1 MARART
7 RSDAST
13 TDPSTA
19 PQFTP
24 PSDGPTAPEDGP
36 RVPLPDTV
44 FPRHQVDLYGT
55 RMSFVDEGEGDPIVL
70 LHGITCSA
78 ASWNALMPALAEHHR
93 VIVPDLPGHGWSSRA
108 RGDHSIAAFA
118 LHVRDLLM
126 GLGIERATV
135 VGHSLGGGVTMQTAY
150 AYPEL
155 VGRMVLISSGGL
167 GESVGLALRAA
178 TLPGAEWV
186 LPIAFNRFGAKATSL
201 LARFLTDPRLITVQ
215 ELAYSYATLAD
226 PAARRAFVTIIRGVI
241 DWNGQRIDATR
252 RLHLAEEVPTMIV
265 WGDADLIIPIGHG
278 RRAAADLPVD
288 RFEVFEGA
296 GHFPHLERPHA
307 FLSALED
314 FMRDL
319 PAAANS
325 HDILAGRIRTAM
337 RTSNQDVRIPGS
349 APTASTA

>member
-1 MARART
+1 MIRVR
-7 RSDAST
+7 RHRDADT
-13 TDPSTA
+13 NDQDPA
-19 PQFTP
+19 PP
-24 PSDGPTAPEDGP
+24 AEGP

-44 FPRHQVDLYGT
+44 LPRQQVDLYGI

-78 ASWNALMPALAEHHR
+78 ASWNTLMPTLAQHHR

-126 GLGIERATV
+126 GLGVERATF

-155 VGRMVLISSGGL
+155 VGRMVLVASGGL

-186 LPIAFNRFGAKATSL
+186 LPIAFNRFGARVTKL
-201 LARFLTDPRLITVQ
+201 LAQFVTSPGLVTLH

-241 DWNGQRIDATR
+241 DWDGQRIDATR

-296 GHFPHLERPHA
+296 GHFPHLERPRQ
-307 FLSALED
+307 FLSVLDD
-314 FMRDL
+314 FMLDTQ
-319 PAAANS
+319 PAANS
-325 HDILAGRIRTAM
+325 HAILAGQIREAM
-337 RTSNQDVRIPGS
+337 RASNADVRIPS
-349 APTASTA
+349 RDPASSTA

>member
-1 MARART
+1 MARARA
-7 RSDAST
+7 RGHAST
-13 TDPSTA
+13 TAQEPS
-19 PQFTP
+19 P
-24 PSDGPTAPEDGP
+24 PSDGPTTPADGP

-55 RMSFVDEGEGDPIVL
+55 RLSFVDEGEGDPVVL
-70 LHGITCSA
+70 LHGVTCSA
-78 ASWNALMPALAEHHR
+78 ASWNTLMPALAERHR
-93 VIVPDLPGHGWSSRA
+93 VIVPDLPGHGWSTRA
-108 RGDHSIAAFA
+108 RGDHSVAAFA

-126 GLGIERATV
+126 GLGVERATV

-155 VGRMVLISSGGL
+155 VGRMVLIASGGL

-186 LPIAFNRFGAKATSL
+186 LPIAFNRFGARVTKL
-201 LARFLTDPRLITVQ
+201 LARVITDPRLTSMH

-241 DWNGQRIDATR
+241 DWKGQRIDATR

-296 GHFPHLERPHA
+296 GHFPHLERPDD
-307 FLSALED
+307 FLAVLDD
-314 FMRDL
+314 FMHDL
-319 PAAANS
+319 PAASNT
-325 HDILAGRIRTAM
+325 HDVLAGQIRTAM
-337 RTSNQDVRIPGS
+337 RSSNPDVRVP
-349 APTASTA
+349 APTTASTA

>member
-7 RSDAST
+7 RPDASA
-13 TDPSTA
+13 TDQEPS
-19 PQFTP
+19 P
-24 PSDGPTAPEDGP
+24 PVDGPTEPADGP

-55 RMSFVDEGEGDPIVL
+55 RMSFVDEGEGDPVVL

-78 ASWNALMPALAEHHR
+78 ASWNRLMPALAERHR
-93 VIVPDLPGHGWSSRA
+93 VIVPDLPGHGWSTRA

-126 GLGIERATV
+126 GLGVERATV

-155 VGRMVLISSGGL
+155 VGRMVLIASGGL

-186 LPIAFNRFGAKATSL
+186 LPIAFNRFGARVTKV
-201 LARFLTDPRLITVQ
+201 LARFTNDPRLVTMH

-296 GHFPHLERPHA
+296 GHFPHLERPDA
-307 FLSALED
+307 FLSVLED
-314 FMRDL
+314 FIRDL
-319 PAAANS
+319 PAASNS
-325 HDILAGRIRTAM
+325 HDVLAGRIREAM
-337 RTSNQDVRIPGS
+337 RSSNRNVRTPAPEAASS
-349 APTASTA
+349 A